1 MSKNLEMELT
11 TTPLT
16 MNERLVKIHENP
28 NVYTIDSFLTESECK
43 YITESASKSLR
54 DSVVSAATGGV
65 ASAGRTSKT
74 TWLCYRR
81 DPLLKNI
88 AERSA
93 SVFKNLL
100 PHVEWKNFEQLQ
112 IVKYQ
117 KGQEYRWH
125 WDAYDFD
132 SERGK
137 RCTAERG
144 QRLYTILFYL
154 SDVEE
159 GGETGF
165 RDISDSTNVK
175 PLKITPQI
183 GKALVFQNV
192 IGKTNR
198 RDPKSL
204 HAGLPVLKGEKWIA
218 NFWLREL
225 PFDKQ
230 RPRYIPTQQPQL
242 QSQTNRTLQNTSGI
256 DNDIPFYY
264 SIMKSNTEH
273 NDVHKDYKRL
283 YSTIGYFL
291 GEIKTNGVLFN
302 KTLLSK
308 NYTSIKENDYEVVNN
323 IYPKET
329 AKVIRDY
336 YYDMIK
342 KGNFSLGDR
351 QSNRYKARND
361 KISRVLNFDL
371 VPLISKIVGKRMKAS
386 YTYFSGYI
394 KGSDLPLHVDRA
406 ECEFTCSFFIAKDDT
421 GISWPIYVEKQTD
434 RGCTGRCN
442 YTVTDEECIPL
453 ECEENGLIIFKGA
466 SKGGHAHMR
475 KKYEGDYAYY
485 VLLHF
490 VSYE

>member
-291 GEIKTNGVLFN
+291 GGLEYLNEKAFFVKQKHLFYGMYS
-302 KTLLSK
+302 TL
-308 NYTSIKENDYEVVNN
+308 
-323 IYPKET
+323 
-329 AKVIRDY
+329 A
-336 YYDMIK
+336 
-342 KGNFSLGDR
+342 
-351 QSNRYKARND
+351 
-361 KISRVLNFDL
+361 
-371 VPLISKIVGKRMKAS
+371 
-386 YTYFSGYI
+386 YI
-394 KGSDLPLHVDRA
+394 L
-406 ECEFTCSFFIAKDDT
+406 
-421 GISWPIYVEKQTD
+421 
-434 RGCTGRCN
+434 
-442 YTVTDEECIPL
+442 
-453 ECEENGLIIFKGA
+453 
-466 SKGGHAHMR
+466 
-475 KKYEGDYAYY
+475 
-485 VLLHF
+485 
-490 VSYE
+490 